1 MIQRRTHRHSGPVRS
16 RPVNS
21 LGLAALFMSVSA
33 CASTPASNPDAAAP
47 AAPAAASAAPAAAP
61 APAASPTP
69 VSTEAVASPALP
81 LPSGSQRYRFRWDGQ
96 LDGTATRSLSCQQN
110 NCTLRTEASVP
121 GVATLSEVSR
131 FQWQQDHV
139 HFEDYQRT
147 LQLLF
152 FPQSVHISRHDGQIN
167 TERKGKLFSYPDQ
180 PDLIDTLSLE
190 AQLRADLVRG
200 GKLKSR
206 YNLAELKGP
215 AEVTLTE
222 LPHET
227 LTLEGKKIAT
237 RVFQRRNT
245 DGSRETTFWL
255 DPAQTFLPVQVIHKE
270 GSETYRLIW
279 LGSGS

>member
-1 MIQRRTHRHSGPVRS
+1 MIQRRIHRHSGPVRS

-47 AAPAAASAAPAAAP
+47 APAAVSTVPAAAP
-61 APAASPTP
+61 TPSPAPASSPEP
-69 VSTEAVASPALP
+69 VASSALP

-121 GVATLSEVSR
+121 GVANLTEVSR

-206 YNLAELKGP
+206 YDLAELKGP

-237 RVFQRRNT
+237 RVFQRRNA